1 MARKVFIA
9 GNWKMNKTAAETVE
23 LCKAL
28 KEKFADVC
36 PSCVDVAVCPPF
48 TSIAAAIAELKGSN
62 IKVGAQNI
70 HWADNGAFTGEI
82 SGAMLKEMGVEYVI
96 IGHSER
102 RQYFGNEDIEGSV
115 SRYEKTAPGADSRK
129 HNESHSRGQ
138 TFFYLVIGDS
148 SVPFSKRTAAAV
160 SGTV

>member
-36 PSCVDVAVCPPF
+36 PCKADVAVCPPF
-48 TSIAAAIAELKGSN
+48 TSIAAAIEELKGSN

-82 SGAMLKEMGVEYVI
+82 SGAMP
-96 IGHSER
+96 
-102 RQYFGNEDIEGSV
+102 V
-115 SRYEKTAPGADSRK
+115 SNMLSSATA
-129 HNESHSRGQ
+129 N
-138 TFFYLVIGDS
+138 
-148 SVPFSKRTAAAV
+148 AV
-160 SGTV
+160 SISGKPMKR